1 VDQMSR
7 VRPSWWHCLW
17 GVPFFLI
24 GAGFFVYTIFH
35 GLTHV
40 SDSLTQIVVPGKM
53 ELNLQ
58 PGRYSVFLEEQS
70 IVNGRIYSTT
80 QSINGLVC
88 RVNSVEDGNAVT
100 IQKASVNA
108 TYDVGGRSGHSVLE
122 FPIHQAGR
130 YAFACDYGENAKGP
144 EVVVAVGSGVG
155 GAIFNTVLGS
165 LAAFSG
171 GCGLCLV
178 VVLVVATLRGREKK
192 LLRQAGQTQA

>member
-1 VDQMSR
+1 M
-7 VRPSWWHCLW
+7 W

-40 SDSLTQIVVPGKM
+40 TDSLTQIVVPGKM

-155 GAIFNTVLGS
+155 GAIFSTVLGS